1 MNHVWKSPL
10 FCYWKQSGYEKN
22 TSDDVLFLG
31 YVFTWFIYLYHI
43 GWKHHQNDEVFLG
56 RGEL

>member
-1 MNHVWKSPL
+1 MLGSLLCFATVK
-10 FCYWKQSGYEKN
+10 KMAQRKN
-22 TSDDVLFLG
+22 TSDNVLFFMICGLCI
-31 YVFTWFIYLYHI
+31 FQSIIYHI

>member
-1 MNHVWKSPL
+1 MLGSLLCFATVNKMAQG
-10 FCYWKQSGYEKN
+10 KT
-22 TSDDVLFLG
+22 TSDNVLF
-31 YVFTWFIYLYHI
+31 FHDMWFMYISIYHI